1 MMGEVRID
9 LARQHPAVVRVS
21 SAPMCYSPG
30 VWNWFTSGA
39 LADRSTEW
47 KCDFISAFTR
57 GRLTRLQ
64 QEWILAGDYLTTIEG
79 ETVVITVPKP
89 KALP

>member
-1 MMGEVRID
+1 MKKRTD
-9 LARQHPAVVRVS
+9 PAVIRVG

-39 LADRSTEW
+39 LRDRSRSW
-47 KCDFISAFTR
+47 KYDFLSAFTR
-57 GRLTRLQ
+57 GRLTPLQ
-64 QEWILAGDYLTTIEG
+64 QSLILAGDYLTTIEG

-89 KALP
+89 KGEG

>member
-1 MMGEVRID
+1 MKKHVD
-9 LARQHPAVVRVS
+9 PAVIRVS

-39 LADRSTEW
+39 LRDRSDDW
-47 KCDFISAFTR
+47 KRDFLSAFTR
-57 GRLTRLQ
+57 GRLTRVQ
-64 QEWILAGDYLTTIEG
+64 QTLILAGDYLTTIDG

-89 KALP
+89 EEK